1 MRQTWKNSFKGLDTA
16 TNDIPL
22 LRQQAENYLSETDW
36 DNWEN
41 SEDIFDEV
49 EDAVYRKTIDTA
61 KKMKVKGF
69 SLTDI
74 SEVTGL
80 DVTDI
85 EKL

>member
-80 DVTDI
+80 NVTDV

>member
-80 DVTDI
+80 NVTDI